1 MRRIL
6 SVLFFCL
13 IGAAAQA
20 QDNGTPL
27 SEPGDRVLGDPDAPV
42 TLMEFSSL
50 TCPHCAAFH
59 KETLPEL
66 KKKYI
71 DTGKVKLV
79 YKDFPLNGNA
89 LKAAALA
96 RCVAPNRYFKF
107 LDALFAS
114 QDSWAF
120 GENPEPYLMKLGK
133 LAGVSEEK
141 FAACLNDKTVQ
152 GEVVQGYVLGS
163 QTYKVDS
170 TPSFVVNGED
180 KISGAQGLAEFEEVF
195 EKYLNE

>member
-1 MRRIL
+1 MRHIL
-6 SVLFFCL
+6 SVIFLCL
-13 IGAAAQA
+13 IGATAQA
-20 QDNGTPL
+20 QETDAPL
-27 SEPGDRVLGDPDAPV
+27 AAPGDRVLGDPNAPV

-59 KETLPEL
+59 KNTLPEL

-114 QDSWAF
+114 QDNWAF

-141 FAACLNDKTVQ
+141 FAACLNDKAVQ
-152 GEVVQGYVLGS
+152 SDVVKGYVLGS
-163 QTYKVDS
+163 QTYQVNS
-170 TPSFVVNGED
+170 TPTFVVNGEE
-180 KISGAQGLAEFEEVF
+180 KISGAQDIGEFDAVF
-195 EKYLNE
+195 EKYLEE